1 MAATAAAVG
10 EIKPRD
16 AIDGNATNGWV
27 TVDHGGSHRMAY
39 VRWIDSGMH
48 SDYGWAPAEKYIEN
62 ADLHRMECVTVGI
75 IMHEDEDIIVVALSH
90 DPAHDKWISAQL
102 IHKQSIQDL
111 LYLGWAC

>member
-1 MAATAAAVG
+1 
-10 EIKPRD
+10 
-16 AIDGNATNGWV
+16 
-27 TVDHGGSHRMAY
+27 
-39 VRWIDSGMH
+39 
-48 SDYGWAPAEKYIEN
+48 
-62 ADLHRMECVTVGI
+62 VTVGI